1 MGDISR
7 EEIVLSVDSPIV
19 EHLKKRQQPLF
30 QHDLEDTPAFEDLPE
45 DERQWL
51 QEMGMEIYVP
61 ISVQSIFL
69 GVMAVGPPRSGEPFG
84 QREQAF
90 LTTLA
95 HQTAVALQ
103 NARMFENMRELN
115 LEIIQLNEDLRRAN
129 ERLERLDQAKTDFL
143 TIASHELRTPLTQ
156 VRGYAD
162 VLADLSAAQA
172 ITSDQI
178 MAITDSIG
186 MATDRLE
193 NIVRAM
199 LDLSTIE
206 TDALELFLEQTTLKS
221 VMEMALEPWMKPIR
235 LRRLDLTVEGVEDV
249 PPIVVDPQRLGQAF
263 GNLISNAIKYTPDGG
278 SIAIRARQTDEAH
291 FEVVVADT
299 GVGIDP
305 TDHELVFDKFFR
317 VGNSDQ
323 HSSSQFK
330 FKGAGP
336 GLGLSIVRGVVEAHG
351 GRTWVVSEGCD
362 EVRCPG
368 SAFHVA
374 LPLQAYP
381 FVVKGSEAAP
391 SAVKGSEAASS
402 NTESLRPD
410 TQTEKVVPSDSAS
423 NA

>member
-1 MGDISR
+1 
-7 EEIVLSVDSPIV
+7 
-19 EHLKKRQQPLF
+19 
-30 QHDLEDTPAFEDLPE
+30 
-45 DERQWL
+45 
-51 QEMGMEIYVP
+51 
-61 ISVQSIFL
+61 
-69 GVMAVGPPRSGEPFG
+69 
-84 QREQAF
+84 
-90 LTTLA
+90 
-95 HQTAVALQ
+95 
-103 NARMFENMRELN
+103 
-115 LEIIQLNEDLRRAN
+115 
-129 ERLERLDQAKTDFL
+129 
-143 TIASHELRTPLTQ
+143 
-156 VRGYAD
+156 
-162 VLADLSAAQA
+162 
-172 ITSDQI
+172 

-193 NIVRAM
+193 SIVRAM

-221 VMEMALEPWMKPIR
+221 VVQMALEPWMKPIR
-235 LRRLDLTVEGVEDV
+235 LRRLNLTVEGVEDI

-305 TDHELVFDKFFR
+305 SDHELVFDKFFR

-362 EVRCPG
+362 EIRCPG

-374 LPLQAYP
+374 LPLRAYP
-381 FVVKGSEAAP
+381 SVVRKGETAPSVDGSEAAPSPMKGSSAAPSPMKGSEAAP
-391 SAVKGSEAASS
+391 SLMKGSSAASS
-402 NTESLRPD
+402 NAEGLKPD
-410 TQTEKVVPSDSAS
+410 TKAKADRNHPKVVSSDYASSA
-423 NA
+423 